1 MAWTRRFDRDS
12 ENGAAGEDP
21 LHGNVAT
28 RTREPNTA
36 PPPDPEDAVAPRHD
50 RDHDRVDQRD
60 HDRVDDDRDH
70 RGRRVAA
77 TAAAAGTHHHARER
91 FGGLNWGAAFFGWLT
106 ALGMAAILTALLSAA
121 GAAIGLSEGSA
132 ATAAEDNAETV
143 GIVGGVALL
152 LVLGIAYFCGG
163 YVAGR
168 MSRVVG
174 KRQGLGV
181 WAIGFIVTIA
191 IAAVAAIAG
200 SEWNVLNQLNLP
212 RIPVDEGDLAT
223 GGAIALV
230 LGLLTT
236 VLAAVL
242 GGAKGRHYHDRVDRA
257 ATRDV

>member
-1 MAWTRRFDRDS
+1 MAVKAEKEETMAWRRFDRDRY
-12 ENGAAGEDP
+12 NGAAGEEP
-21 LHGNVAT
+21 VEGNVAT
-28 RTREPNTA
+28 RTRDPHTPA
-36 PPPDPEDAVAPRHD
+36 PPDPEDRIAPG
-50 RDHDRVDQRD
+50 RDPEDRVTRRRGEPVE
-60 HDRVDDDRDH
+60 DRV
-70 RGRRVAA
+70 A
-77 TAAAAGTHHHARER
+77 TRHAARER

-121 GAAIGLSEGSA
+121 GAAIGISEGSA

-143 GIVGGVALL
+143 SIVGGALL
-152 LVLGIAYFCGG
+152 LVVLAIAYFCGG

-168 MSRVVG
+168 MSRFDG

-181 WAIGFIVTIA
+181 WAIGFLITLT

-212 RIPVDEGDLAT
+212 RIPIDEGDLAT
-223 GGAIALV
+223 GGAIALA

-236 VLAAVL
+236 LIASVL

-257 ATRDV
+257 GVRDW

>member
-12 ENGAAGEDP
+12 GNGAAGDDP

-28 RTREPNTA
+28 RTRDPHTP
-36 PPPDPEDAVAPRHD
+36 PPPDPEDAVTQR
-50 RDHDRVDQRD
+50 RD
-60 HDRVDDDRDH
+60 HDRVDDERPH
-70 RGRRVAA
+70 RGRRA
-77 TAAAAGTHHHARER
+77 TEAAAATGTRHEARER

-121 GAAIGLSEGSA
+121 GAAIGLTEGSA

-143 GIVGGVALL
+143 GIAGGIGLL
-152 LVLGIAYFCGG
+152 IVLAIAYFCGG

-168 MSRVVG
+168 MSRFDG

-181 WAIGFIVTIA
+181 WAIGFIVTLA
-191 IAAVAAIAG
+191 IAALAAIAG
-200 SEWNVLNQLNLP
+200 SEWNVFNQLNLP

-236 VLAAVL
+236 LIASVL

-257 ATRDV
+257 GGRDW

>member
-1 MAWTRRFDRDS
+1 MAWTRRFDRDR

-21 LHGNVAT
+21 LHGDVAT
-28 RTREPNTA
+28 QTRDPHTV
-36 PPPDPEDAVAPRHD
+36 PPDPEDRIDSRRD
-50 RDHDRVDQRD
+50 RDDDR
-60 HDRVDDDRDH
+60 DRHPVDDDRPH
-70 RGRRVAA
+70 RGRRAAEA
-77 TAAAAGTHHHARER
+77 TAATGARHEARER

-132 ATAAEDNAETV
+132 ATAAEDNADTV
-143 GIVGGVALL
+143 SIVGGALL
-152 LVLGIAYFCGG
+152 LAVLAIAYFCGG

-168 MSRVVG
+168 MSRFDG
-174 KRQGLGV
+174 KRQGFGV
-181 WAIGFIVTIA
+181 WAIGFLVTLA

-200 SEWNVLNQLNLP
+200 SEWNVFNQLNLP
-212 RIPVDEGDLAT
+212 RIPIDEGDLAT

-236 VLAAVL
+236 LLASML

-257 ATRDV
+257 AGRDW

>member
-1 MAWTRRFDRDS
+1 MAWTRRFDRDR

-21 LHGNVAT
+21 LQGNVAT
-28 RTREPNTA
+28 RTREEQA
-36 PPPDPEDAVAPRHD
+36 SPPPDPEDRLAPRRERTVDDQPHTGRHATEAAVATGARHD
-50 RDHDRVDQRD
+50 
-60 HDRVDDDRDH
+60 
-70 RGRRVAA
+70 
-77 TAAAAGTHHHARER
+77 ARER

-121 GAAIGLSEGSA
+121 GAAIGITEGSA

-143 GIVGGVALL
+143 GIVGGALLL
-152 LVLGIAYFCGG
+152 LVLAIAHLCGG

-168 MSRVVG
+168 MSRFDG
-174 KRQGLGV
+174 KRQGFGV
-181 WAIGFIVTIA
+181 WAIGFLITLA

-200 SEWNVLNQLNLP
+200 SEWNVFNQLNLP
-212 RIPVDEGDLAT
+212 RIPIDEGDLAT

-236 VLAAVL
+236 LIASVL

-257 ATRDV
+257 DGSDW